1 LPQDALSEDEQ
12 IMLAVWSRPL
22 IQTYQQMRRDEFAA
36 KARSVLGVDGP
47 QVQGLARNL
56 DPGLPVTLIT
66 MVECYAA
73 LQRKISNEDEYI
85 KMLRNAVYNQ
95 AKAMEVKK
103 TLEVLAKNWLSF
115 KENLKSMKSPKPV
128 V

>member
-1 LPQDALSEDEQ
+1 
-12 IMLAVWSRPL
+12 MLAVWSRPL

-115 KENLKSMKSPKPV
+115 KENLKSLKSPKPV